1 MIVYALTDKPED
13 ENEIKKTFNAEPL
26 LDSHVSECHVISV
39 VNGKHHM
46 VQKLIECLKLAA
58 EKTAVPYLLKI
69 SNLSEF
75 FTETRIDSIWR
86 RIGIGLSNFKLV
98 LVRETRNLISDK

>member
-13 ENEIKKTFNAEPL
+13 ENEIKKTFNAEEPL

-98 LVRETRNLISDK
+98 LVRDTKPNK